1 MSRPAHIHAFI
12 LLTLLLAACG
22 GQTTPPSAPQVVTPS
37 LWPTLA
43 PTATAT
49 SLPAA
54 TAPFAPTHPPTPT
67 PRPTF
72 TPTPDPY
79 AGPYTVRAART
90 GGTPVRD
97 GIDALRARTYGGGA
111 ITIIRT
117 LLVTE
122 TFTRSLI
129 AYPSDGLII
138 YGFMNTPR
146 GPGPFPV
153 IIMNHGYISPA
164 NYQTLT
170 YMTRYAN
177 PLAAAGFIVIHPDYR
192 GYGDSDDGPNLFRTG
207 YAIDVLNLI
216 ALAKQ
221 LPNADPE
228 AIGLFGH
235 SMGGGISLRVATVSP
250 DVKAVLVYGSMSGD
264 ENANFAKIAE
274 WRGDSNLPELSV
286 PVEAVARISPIHYL
300 ANVQAA
306 VSIHHGEAD
315 RTVPPEWSADL
326 YARLTA
332 LGKEVE
338 YFTYPDQPHTFVD
351 EGHALLIERAIAF
364 FDQHLRRP
372 K

>member
-1 MSRPAHIHAFI
+1 MSRPARARVFI

-49 SLPAA
+49 SSPAA
-54 TAPFAPTHPPTPT
+54 TATFAPTHPPTPT

-79 AGPYTVRAART
+79 AGLY
-90 GGTPVRD
+90 
-97 GIDALRARTYGGGA
+97 IDALRARTYGGGA

-177 PLAAAGFIVIHPDYR
+177 PLTAAGFIVIHPDYR
-192 GYGDSDDGPNLFRTG
+192 GYGDSDDGPNLFRIG

-250 DVKAVLVYGSMSGD
+250 DETAVLLYGSMSGD
-264 ENANFAKIAE
+264 EHANFAKIAE
-274 WRGDSNLPELSV
+274 WRGDDNLPEFSV
-286 PVEAVARISPIHYL
+286 PPEAVARIAPINHL

-306 VSIHHGEAD
+306 ISIHHGEAD
-315 RTVPPEWSADL
+315 ATVPPEWSADL

-332 LGKEVE
+332 LDKEVE

>member
-1 MSRPAHIHAFI
+1 MTGGAARKTSMSRLARVRFAI

-22 GQTTPPSAPQVVTPS
+22 RQVTPPSLPQAITPS
-37 LWPTLA
+37 PQSALTSTATITRL

-49 SLPAA
+49 LAPSLTLTATSLTTA
-54 TAPFAPTHPPTPT
+54 TATS
-67 PRPTF
+67 
-72 TPTPDPY
+72 TPDPY
-79 AGPYTVRAART
+79 T
-90 GGTPVRD
+90 GLYVD
-97 GIDALRARTYGGGA
+97 DLRARSYGGGE
-111 ITIIRT
+111 ISILKT

-177 PLAAAGFIVIHPDYR
+177 PLTAAGFIVIHPDYR
-192 GYGDSDDGPNLFRTG
+192 GYGDSDDGPNLFRIG

-221 LPNADPE
+221 LPDADPE

-235 SMGGGISLRVATVSP
+235 SMGGGISLRAATVSS
-250 DVKAVLVYGSMSGD
+250 DVKAMLLYGSMSGD

-274 WRGDSNLPELSV
+274 WRGDDNLPEFAV
-286 PVEAVARISPIHYL
+286 PPEAVTRIAPINYL

-306 VSIHHGEAD
+306 ISIHHGEAD
-315 RTVPPEWSADL
+315 ATVPPEWSADL

-332 LGKEVE
+332 LDKEVE

-351 EGHALLIERAIAF
+351 EGHALLIERAIVF